1 MGTNGSI
8 SVVIP
13 SHNHGKFLVE
23 AVASVRAQGTVVRE
37 MVVVDDGSTDGTA
50 AVLEALKGPD
60 LRSMRLEG
68 VGPSAARNAGWR
80 AAQGEWVFFLDAD
93 DTIAPEALARLLE
106 GAKAAGDRAM
116 PYGYAEVY
124 AEHFDQAPAFVSHLS
139 RRSGSL
145 VRDIAVN
152 FQTTMFVVLF
162 RKTCLEAV
170 GGFDPGVSYGEDFDF
185 ALRLV
190 RRNQFVWVDVPV
202 YRIRMH
208 GNNRHRGFGES
219 ARDEYCRSARRAFA
233 GSWDPRDWMWSRRA
247 QAHWL
252 WVFAVACRKRG
263 DEAGAREGFRAA
275 LKVWPLHRPS
285 WAGFKGLREVLVR
298 LPGS

>member
-1 MGTNGSI
+1 MGMNGSI

-13 SHNHGKFLVE
+13 SHNHGRFLPE
-23 AVASVRAQGTVVRE
+23 AVASVRAQGAVVAE

-50 AVLEALKGPD
+50 AVLEGLKGED
-60 LRSMRLEG
+60 LRSIRLEG
-68 VGPSAARNAGWR
+68 VGPSAARNAGWK
-80 AAQGEWVFFLDAD
+80 AAKGEWVFFLDAD
-93 DTIAPEALARLLE
+93 DAIAPGALAGLVE
-106 GAKAAGDRAM
+106 GAAQAGAGAM

-124 AEHFDQAPAFVSHLS
+124 AGHFDQAPAFVSHLS

-162 RKTCLEAV
+162 RRASLEAI

-185 ALRLV
+185 ALRLA
-190 RRNQFVWVDVPV
+190 RRNRFVWVDVPV

-208 GNNRHRGFGES
+208 GNNRHRSFGEA
-219 ARDEYCRSARRAFA
+219 ARDEYCRSAKRAFA

-252 WVFAVACRKRG
+252 WVFAMGCSKRG
-263 DEAGAREGFRAA
+263 ETAAARAGFRAA

-285 WAGFKGLREVLVR
+285 WAGLKGLD
-298 LPGS
+298 GSV